1 MTDKHIKKVIS
12 GNVTRKKPSIGK
24 KLFNAF
30 ISNDI
35 DDIGDYILNDII
47 VPNIKYAISD
57 GVDSLLG
64 VKKKP
69 TSKSGSYTSYGG
81 YYNKKDTGSNRVK
94 KERTPVSRYKYDEII
109 IDTRAEATE
118 VLEYLRSILSEYD
131 VVSVAD
137 FYETVGAPSNYTDN
151 KYGWTNLDDAKIQR
165 DRNGYII
172 DFPRVEEID

>member
-1 MTDKHIKKVIS
+1 MNDKHIKKVIS
-12 GNVTRKKPSIGK
+12 GSVTKKKPSIGK
-24 KLFNAF
+24 KLFDAF

-64 VKKKP
+64 VKKSKS
-69 TSKSGSYTSYGG
+69 SKSGTYTSYGG
-81 YYNKKDTGSNRVK
+81 YYNKKDSSRERIK
-94 KERTPVSRYKYDEII
+94 KERGSTRYKYDEII

-118 VLEYLRSILSEYD
+118 VLEYLRSILREYD

-151 KYGWTNLDDAKIQR
+151 KYGWTNLDDVKIQR